1 MVIYHLIV
9 RYHVYSLTSPPS
21 QCLWVL
27 SVSALDCSF
36 SFVFFNIQPTNLQT
50 RKRFRPNS
58 FPHNPLSDPHP
69 LNPVVSILYKNSGGR
84 GPGFSLSS
92 RAKRGTCSFLTSL
105 YKNGGG
111 KRPGFSLSSRAKR
124 GICFFLTS
132 LVRCFFASL
141 LQFSERFNHVS
152 QTQHFS

>member
-1 MVIYHLIV
+1 MKINKRSTRARRNSACSV
-9 RYHVYSLTSPPS
+9 RPPHVHPEAVPLGSHPLSPPS
-21 QCLWVL
+21 SCV
-27 SVSALDCSF
+27 SSALRLFAFECPF
-36 SFVFFNIQPTNLQT
+36 SFFLFNFQPSNLLAFKL
-50 RKRFRPNS
+50 RRPNS
-58 FPHNPLSDPHP
+58 FPHNPLSDPRP
-69 LNPVVSILYKNSGGR
+69 LNPVVSI
-84 GPGFSLSS
+84 
-92 RAKRGTCSFLTSL
+92 L

-152 QTQHFS
+152 QTHHFS